1 MEVPRGCL
9 PWVLEVRI
17 DLMSR
22 LVVVLSL
29 LLFTPPLRAA
39 GPQFIS
45 DIRPLLQKHCNR
57 CHGAGKQESG
67 LRLDRRRSL
76 LAGGDS
82 GLPAI
87 RPGQP
92 AASELIKRITSRDP
106 DVRMPP
112 KGPRLDD
119 RSVRLISEWIRLGG
133 GTCLRG

>member
-1 MEVPRGCL
+1 MAESSTRSWPSPPWGCPSPVPA
-9 PWVLEVRI
+9 VRI

-22 LVVVLSL
+22 LAVVLSL
-29 LLFTPPLRAA
+29 LLAAPALRAA
-39 GPQFIS
+39 GPQFIT

-57 CHGAGKQESG
+57 CHGSGKQESG

-87 RPGQP
+87 RPGKP

-106 DVRMPP
+106 EVMMPP
-112 KGPRLDD
+112 RDLDSRPGPC
-119 RSVRLISEWIRLGG
+119 G
-133 GTCLRG
+133 